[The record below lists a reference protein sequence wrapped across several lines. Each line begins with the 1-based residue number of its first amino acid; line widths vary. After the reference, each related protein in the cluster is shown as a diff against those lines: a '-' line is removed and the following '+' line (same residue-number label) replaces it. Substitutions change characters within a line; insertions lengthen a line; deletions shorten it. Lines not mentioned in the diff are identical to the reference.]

1 MVRCLVFVIGL
12 VFLALPKQRP
22 PSSRGGKEGKCMEK
36 LQRFLKV
43 GPVANFAGL
52 STYLATVLFNL
63 WASGG
68 LAIAAVR

>member
-22 PSSRGGKEGKCMEK
+22 PSSRGGRKVKFMAK

-43 GPVANFAGL
+43 GSIANFAGL
-52 STYLATVLFNL
+52 STYLATILFNS

-68 LAIAAVR
+68 LAIATVR